1 MYYLKGERWQQPYHK
16 HREKAK
22 WGSESFV
29 NLVDPGLKHQ
39 EENLSC
45 SATRR
50 TLTISRFFRVHWKTR
65 RRKESSRKPQK
76 REVTKEKTSMHA
88 EQIKGGFNIAGTKGA
103 LTPTRPIQSR
113 GRQRNRS
120 RPGSWTGGS
129 SQASRLITL
138 IFLARTP
145 HNKSKKREGKP
156 NFVKP
161 RAILAIFSHSC
172 KATRYDFQFE
182 GAPSSA
188 KSLQSWA
195 ISCCIL
201 PLYPGAPKI
210 FPYLF
215 IFRYATSSTAFWGR
229 GKLRLFLA
237 VCCFMRPPH
246 IYVKDAISNT

>member
-1 MYYLKGERWQQPYHK
+1 
-16 HREKAK
+16 
-22 WGSESFV
+22 
-29 NLVDPGLKHQ
+29 
-39 EENLSC
+39 
-45 SATRR
+45 
-50 TLTISRFFRVHWKTR
+50 
-65 RRKESSRKPQK
+65 
-76 REVTKEKTSMHA
+76 MHA
-88 EQIKGGFNIAGTKGA
+88 EQTKGGFNIAGTKGA

-129 SQASRLITL
+129 SQASHLITL

-210 FPYLF
+210 FPIISYIAMPLALPRFGAVENCVCFSLF
-215 IFRYATSSTAFWGR
+215 
-229 GKLRLFLA
+229 A
-237 VCCFMRPPH
+237 VSCVRHTYMLKMPYQIRR
-246 IYVKDAISNT
+246 